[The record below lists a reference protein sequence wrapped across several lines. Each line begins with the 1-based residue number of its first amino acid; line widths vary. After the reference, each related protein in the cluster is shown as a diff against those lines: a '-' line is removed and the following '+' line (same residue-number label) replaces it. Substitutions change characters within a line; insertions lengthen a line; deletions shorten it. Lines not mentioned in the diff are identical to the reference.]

1 MFEFLV
7 QAISGLDLAAE
18 SLSPTLL
25 PLSLPG
31 FAKMPTTRVVR
42 IPQSTAPLYL
52 HQVGR
57 SARTLTHTLAAPLTA
72 GQMQDR
78 VCLQAQDWDLTS
90 SEGAPPAS
98 RSYLLPA
105 WALAGGT
112 FCPCHPP
119 PSPQGAQMSSFRSP
133 GTLLLELFL
142 PGSMGSA
149 PSSHPT
155 RLFSPLTI
163 PPSPSTGGGSAQR
176 RGDSGLFWAFPGV
189 QTSFFSEA
197 LFCFHNPPTCRSVGT
212 SEERRGRG
220 SCLPHFLG

>member
-1 MFEFLV
+1 MGSEAGSPVAEALFSKTETLAVHAPLLILSHSGATCMFEFLV
-7 QAISGLDLAAE
+7 QAVSGLDLAAE
-18 SLSPTLL
+18 SPSSTLL

-119 PSPQGAQMSSFRSP
+119 PP
-133 GTLLLELFL
+133 
-142 PGSMGSA
+142 
-149 PSSHPT
+149 
-155 RLFSPLTI
+155 
-163 PPSPSTGGGSAQR
+163 
-176 RGDSGLFWAFPGV
+176 RGP
-189 QTSFFSEA
+189 
-197 LFCFHNPPTCRSVGT
+197 R
-212 SEERRGRG
+212 
-220 SCLPHFLG
+220 